1 MNIEFLR
8 EYVLL
13 KPSITEGFPFGDD
26 VIVFK
31 VDNKMFLLVPLNTQ
45 PLQFNVKCNP
55 ELAIELRETYPEA
68 VLPGYHMS
76 KVHWNTVKAD
86 GTLTKKQ
93 LLQMV
98 DDSYDLVKKKK

>member
-13 KPSITEGFPFGDD
+13 KPSVTEGFPFGDD